1 MMTYIFANIYTIY
14 DTYICLQI
22 CMDVLHPYIFLS
34 IRQIS
39 YTFALK
45 QGEKY
50 YKVVL
55 LIDSDEDWAKNF

>member
-1 MMTYIFANIYTIY
+1 
-14 DTYICLQI
+14 
-22 CMDVLHPYIFLS
+22 MDVLHPYIFSS